1 MTPLRLLLRAH
12 RWLPHTAGCA
22 AVALVNALFGADR
35 LPVPVPNVG
44 QLHVPLG
51 LFSPLLLACMIT
63 LYLRP
68 PTRLWDTAPRSQG
81 VVRLGLL
88 TATALPAALACLPLW
103 THSSELALAGLRN
116 LAGLTGMTLTTA
128 TLAGAT
134 RGWVTAFPYV
144 LLTLLLGTHGS
155 STTGGHA
162 DHPRWAFVLEPPTN
176 VIAAASAALLMLA
189 AATAHARFGPRA
201 EQ

>member
-155 STTGGHA
+155 STTGGYTE
-162 DHPRWAFVLEPPTN
+162 HPWWAFAVERAADMTAAVLA
-176 VIAAASAALLMLA
+176 VVLFCVALGSYTLA
-189 AATAHARFGPRA
+189 GARA